1 MTSDRPHTETAA
13 AVTPFRIDIPDADL
27 ADLRERLARTRWPDE
42 LPGVGWSQGV
52 PLAYLKE
59 LAAYWHD
66 GYDWRRHEAE
76 LNSYPQF
83 TTALDGTTVHFL
95 HVRSGAPD
103 ALPLVL
109 LHGWPGSFVEFL
121 DLIGPLTEAGYDV
134 VVPSLP
140 GYAFSG
146 PPAKPGWGVPRIAAA
161 FAELMRRLGYARYGV
176 HGSDWGAMIAREW
189 GRQHPEAVAA
199 VHLTLLPSAVATA
212 EPTEEERAG
221 LLEAQLAEVHAS
233 LEQRAHVQ
241 REEMGYGILQSTRPQ
256 TLGYALT
263 DSPVGQLAWITEK
276 FKVWTDSRHTP
287 EEAVGRDRLL
297 TNVMLYWLTGTAT
310 SSARLYYETMHSGAG
325 WGGNTVPSTTPTAV
339 AVLPADLTRPVRH
352 LADRSDAVVRW
363 TEYPRGGHFPGLE
376 VPDLLLDDLREFFGT
391 FR

>member
-1 MTSDRPHTETAA
+1 MTADRSHTETGA
-13 AVTPFRIDIPDADL
+13 AVSPFRIDIPDADL
-27 ADLRERLARTRWPDE
+27 TDLRERLARTRWPDE

-52 PLAYLKE
+52 PLEYLKD
-59 LAAYWHD
+59 LTAYWCD
-66 GYDWRRHEAE
+66 RYDWRKHEAE
-76 LNSYPQF
+76 LNGVPQF
-83 TTALDGTTVHFL
+83 TTVIDGTTVHFL

-109 LHGWPGSFVEFL
+109 LHGWPGSVVEFL

-134 VVPSLP
+134 VAPSLP
-140 GYAFSG
+140 GYAFS
-146 PPAKPGWGVPRIAAA
+146 PPPRQPGWGVQRMAAA

-176 HGSDWGAMIAREW
+176 HGGDWGAMIAREW
-189 GRQHPEAVAA
+189 GRLHPEAVAA
-199 VHLTLLPSAVATA
+199 VHLTLLPSAVATT

-221 LLEAQLAEVHAS
+221 LLEDQLAEVHAS
-233 LEQRAHVQ
+233 LERRAQVQ
-241 REEMGYGILQSTRPQ
+241 KEEMGYGILQSTRPQ

-276 FKVWTDSRHTP
+276 FKAWTDCRDTP

-310 SSARLYYETMHSGAG
+310 SSARLYYEAMHSGAG

-339 AVLPADLTRPVRH
+339 AVLPADLALPVRH

-376 VPDLLLDDLREFFGT
+376 VPDLLLDDLREFFRA